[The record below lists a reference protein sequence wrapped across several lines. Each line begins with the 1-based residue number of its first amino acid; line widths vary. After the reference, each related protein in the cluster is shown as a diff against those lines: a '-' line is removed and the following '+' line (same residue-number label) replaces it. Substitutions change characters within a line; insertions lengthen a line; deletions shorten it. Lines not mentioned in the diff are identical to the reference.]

1 MALARPP
8 IKLTVKL
15 LFLAQVIVNLN
26 KLEIQVRNTSYYEV
40 ARDPYCKLKQ
50 AWSQAP
56 ETQSPDTDKLVLDF
70 YGFGASYNDF
80 SWECLSRFG

>member
-1 MALARPP
+1 MKLSTAFYS
-8 IKLTVKL
+8 IKI

-26 KLEIQVRNTSYYEV
+26 KLEIQAITSYYEV
-40 ARDPYCKLKQ
+40 ARDPYCKLTQ
-50 AWSQAP
+50 AWSQSP
-56 ETQSPDTDKLVLDF
+56 ETEKLVLDF